1 MQGAVRR
8 RHGGLFRAGLTLARQ
23 PQIDDLSH
31 GATLPAIVGTEKDPP
46 MSQTITLTASDG
58 HTLSAYSAGPAD
70 ASRALVVVQEIF
82 GVNHHIRTVADAF
95 AAEGYRV
102 IAPALFDRAERGVEL
117 AYDQE
122 GVQKGLKLR
131 AAIPPEDTLLDI
143 VAAARALGLEPAH
156 TGIIGYCW
164 GGTLAWQAACRTDS
178 FGAAVGWYGA
188 GIAAERNLLP
198 RCPVE
203 LHFGETDGSIPLS
216 DIAAIR
222 AAHPDL
228 LIYIY
233 PDAGHGFG
241 CSERASFNAPAAE
254 LAQTRS
260 LAFFD
265 RQL

>member
-1 MQGAVRR
+1 MSK
-8 RHGGLFRAGLTLARQ
+8 TL
-23 PQIDDLSH
+23 
-31 GATLPAIVGTEKDPP
+31 
-46 MSQTITLTASDG
+46 TLTAADG
-58 HTLSAYSAGPAD
+58 YKFSAYSTGPAT

-82 GVNHHIRTVADAF
+82 GVNHHIRAVADSF
-95 AAEGYRV
+95 AAEGYHV

-122 GVQKGLKLR
+122 GVQTGLKLR

-143 VAAARALGLEPAH
+143 IATAQALGLEPDH

-178 FGAAVGWYGA
+178 FGAAVGWYGG
-188 GIAAERNLLP
+188 GIAAERALQP

-203 LHFGETDGSIPLS
+203 LHFGETDGSIPLT

-222 AAHPDL
+222 TAHPDL
-228 LIYIY
+228 AIYTY
-233 PDAGHGFG
+233 LEAGHGFG
-241 CSERASFNAPAAE
+241 CPERASFNAPAAE
-254 LAQTRS
+254 LARTRS

-265 RQL
+265 LML